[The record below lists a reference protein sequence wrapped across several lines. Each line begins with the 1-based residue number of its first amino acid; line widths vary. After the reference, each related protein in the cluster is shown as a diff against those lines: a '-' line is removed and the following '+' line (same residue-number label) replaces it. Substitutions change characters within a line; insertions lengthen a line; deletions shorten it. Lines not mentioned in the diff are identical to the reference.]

1 MRNVP
6 TYTRPRSPEILKV
19 SLRDAGP
26 VSILRH
32 TPVAR
37 YPPLRIRP
45 RVRPRLDIK
54 GDVYRG
60 GPDGFMT
67 LGISLGMLIKRR
79 NPRLQILK
87 S

>member
-26 VSILRH
+26 VSILCH

-45 RVRPRLDIK
+45 RLDIK
-54 GDVYRG
+54 SDMYRS
-60 GPDGFMT
+60 GPDRVYGFRSPAC
-67 LGISLGMLIKRR
+67 GC
-79 NPRLQILK
+79 
-87 S
+87 

>member
-45 RVRPRLDIK
+45 RVRLDIK

-60 GPDGFMT
+60 GPDGIYDYIILLWEF
-67 LGISLGMLIKRR
+67 
-79 NPRLQILK
+79 RLDVN
-87 S
+87 